1 VNFSP
6 RETKNQQNKNGA
18 PTAMYY
24 ARVLYS
30 GQPLETIYGTL
41 DWIELTEFISILR
54 VYVPTDIVSLCN
66 S

>member
-1 VNFSP
+1 M
-6 RETKNQQNKNGA
+6 T
-18 PTAMYY
+18 TYY

-30 GQPLETIYGTL
+30 GQPLETIYGIL
-41 DWIELTEFISILR
+41 DWIPLTALINILK